1 MAESVACT
9 ISEAIIYKVF
19 REREKEEKRFAK
31 AGLADQLSW
40 LKIGQTVH
48 PNLLEPILILAF
60 LDRMPARMQH
70 FIIRHTRFE
79 VYPILQ

>member
-1 MAESVACT
+1 MAESIACT
-9 ISEAIIYKVF
+9 ISEAIIYKKAF

-48 PNLLEPILILAF
+48 PNLLEPHVNFGISG
-60 LDRMPARMQH
+60 
-70 FIIRHTRFE
+70 
-79 VYPILQ
+79 